1 MSAASQE
8 FAPSVAF
15 LFRQDTDET
24 RFFFITLSSSIQ
36 SIHIN
41 QVTKRVT
48 ERKRTVNNFRPLAP
62 GRLALDGVLRNGFLL
77 VNVHPLVHIQAE
89 GSIGIHML
97 IEERC

>member
-24 RFFFITLSSSIQ
+24 RFLFITLSSSIQ
-36 SIHIN
+36 SIRIN

-48 ERKRTVNNFRPLAP
+48 ERKRTVNNFRPVAP
-62 GRLALDGVLRNGFLL
+62 SQLALDGMLRSGILL
-77 VNVHPLVHIQAE
+77 VNVHPLVHIQTE
-89 GSIGIHML
+89 GSIGIDML